1 MNFND
6 FIGNHEV
13 KRQLQTL
20 FEQNK
25 VFHAILLEGEKGLGK
40 KTLANIIAQTA
51 VCSHPEA
58 GLACEICSNCKK
70 VQKGIHPDVIY
81 PEKTGV
87 LQGYSIATVRKIR
100 ADAYIAANEARRKVY
115 IFSEVD
121 NMGIPA
127 QNALL
132 KVLEEPPENV
142 IFILT
147 CTNSANVLPTIRS
160 RTQQMALKSTSQQE
174 LHKYLLKKFPNENL
188 NEIWQISK
196 GNIGIALDLITLS
209 DWNKTVDITKKIALS
224 LGSSSEFELLTLLA
238 QVSNNKKDFTSM
250 LSFFSSMLRD
260 AMILSEKSSVAENN
274 NCAKILSEKLSIRQ
288 ILKLIDITYCAKNY
302 VEKNVNLTNIAIF
315 FCSSLFKISNSN
327 L

>member
-1 MNFND
+1 MNFNA

-13 KRQLQTL
+13 KKQLQTL

-121 NMGIPA
+121 NMGIYA

-174 LHKYLLKKFPNENL
+174 LHKYLLKKFPNEKL
-188 NEIWQISK
+188 DEIWQISK

-209 DWNKTVDITKKIALS
+209 DWNKTVDITKKITLN

-250 LSFFSSMLRD
+250 LSFFSLMLRD
-260 AMILSEKSSVAENN
+260 AMILSEKSFIEENN
-274 NCAKILSEKLSIRQ
+274 NCAKILSEKLSIKQ
-288 ILKLIDITYCAKNY
+288 ILKLINITYYAKNY
-302 VEKNVNLTNIAIF
+302 VEKNVNLTNIATF
-315 FCSSLFKISNSN
+315 FCSNLFKISNSN

>member
-1 MNFND
+1 MNFNA

-13 KRQLQTL
+13 KKQLQML

-25 VFHAILLEGEKGLGK
+25 VFHAILLEGEEGIGK

-100 ADAYIAANEARRKVY
+100 ADAYIAANEARCKVY
-115 IFSEVD
+115 IFSKVD

-147 CTNSANVLPTIRS
+147 CTNSANILPTIRS

-174 LHKYLLKKFPNENL
+174 LHKYLLNKFPNESL
-188 NEIWQISK
+188 DEIWQISK

-224 LGSSSEFELLTLLA
+224 LVSSSEFELLTLLA
-238 QVSNNKKDFTSM
+238 QVPNNKKDFTSM

-260 AMILSEKSSVAENN
+260 AMILSEKSFIEEND
-274 NCAKILSEKLSIRQ
+274 NCAKILSEKLSIKQ
-288 ILKLIDITYCAKNY
+288 ILKLIDITYCAKKY
-302 VEKNVNLTNIAIF
+302 VEKNVNLMSLVTF

>member
-13 KRQLQTL
+13 KKQLRTL

-51 VCSHPEA
+51 VCSHPDA

-147 CTNSANVLPTIRS
+147 CTNSANILPTIRS

-174 LHKYLLKKFPNENL
+174 LHKYLLKKFPNKNL
-188 NEIWQISK
+188 DEIWQISK

-209 DWNKTVDITKKIALS
+209 DWNKMVDITKKIALS

-238 QVSNNKKDFTSM
+238 QVPNSKKDFNSM

-260 AMILSEKSSVAENN
+260 AMILSEKSFIEENN
-274 NCAKILSEKLSIRQ
+274 NCAKILSEKLSIKQ
-288 ILKLIDITYCAKNY
+288 ILKLIDITYYAKKY
-302 VEKNVNLTNIAIF
+302 VERNVNLMSLATF

>member
-6 FIGNHEV
+6 FVGNHKV
-13 KRQLQTL
+13 KSQLQSL

-25 VFHAILLEGEKGLGK
+25 FFHAFLLEGEKGLGK

-58 GLACEICSNCKK
+58 GMACEICSNCKK

-87 LQGYSIATVRKIR
+87 LQSYSIATVRKIR
-100 ADAYIAANEARRKVY
+100 ADAYVAANEAQRKVY
-115 IFSEVD
+115 ILSDVD
-121 NMGIPA
+121 NMGVPA

-147 CTNSANVLPTIRS
+147 CTNSVNVLPTIRS
-160 RTQQMALKSTSQQE
+160 RTQQMAVQSTSQQE
-174 LHKYLLKKFPNENL
+174 WHEYLSKNFTSQNL
-188 NEIWQISK
+188 DEIWQISK
-196 GNIGIALDLITLS
+196 GNIGIALDLMALS
-209 DWNKTVDITKKIALS
+209 NWNKMANIVKKIALS
-224 LGSSSEFELLTLLA
+224 VVSSSEFELMSLIA
-238 QVSNNKKDFTSM
+238 QIPNNKKDFISM
-250 LSFFSSMLRD
+250 LSFLRSILRD
-260 AMILSEKSSVAENN
+260 AMILREKSTVEEPDD
-274 NCAKILSEKLSIRQ
+274 CAKILSDKLSIKQ
-288 ILKLIDITYCAKNY
+288 ILKLIDVTYCAKNY
-302 VEKNVNLTNIAIF
+302 IDKNVSLVNVTTF
-315 FCSSLFKISNSN
+315 FCSNLFKTSNGN

>member
-13 KRQLQTL
+13 KKQLQTL

-174 LHKYLLKKFPNENL
+174 LHKYLLKKFPNEKL
-188 NEIWQISK
+188 DEIWQISK
-196 GNIGIALDLITLS
+196 GNIGIALDLITLL

-224 LGSSSEFELLTLLA
+224 LVSSSEFELLTLLA

-250 LSFFSSMLRD
+250 LSFFSLMLRD
-260 AMILSEKSSVAENN
+260 AMILSEKSFIEENN

-302 VEKNVNLTNIAIF
+302 VEKNVNLTNIATF